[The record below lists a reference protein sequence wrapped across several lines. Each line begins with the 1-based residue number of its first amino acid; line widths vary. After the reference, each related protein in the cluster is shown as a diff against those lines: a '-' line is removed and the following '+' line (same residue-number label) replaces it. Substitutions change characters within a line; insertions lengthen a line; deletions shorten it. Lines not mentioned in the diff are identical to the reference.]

1 LPWEV
6 KKPLTIMSFSESM
19 TSTHGQPASRPLGP
33 KSLRRE
39 AASLSALY
47 FSDLSGNKN
56 SIMSSAKLDPR
67 ISVNNKNRLVSMDM
81 SLLEDPSFS
90 NSDLQKYIKAVELQE
105 QQKTNSLLNQQNMTS
120 KFLPNR
126 PGDETETSSMYS
138 DSRNSLSTAASPYMS
153 AKEKQRNSGTSENM
167 VIASVQRPD
176 LIGIRP
182 IDSPM
187 GERSKSTSGNATP
200 LNGSSNGKRR
210 SINDSNTP
218 NSQQRRSVTE
228 SPATATLTSSIKNS
242 SSQNGSAGST
252 PPLPPNGQPRPAGM
266 LQKMSSF
273 FARK

>member
-1 LPWEV
+1 
-6 KKPLTIMSFSESM
+6 MSFSESM
-19 TSTHGQPASRPLGP
+19 SSVHGQPASRPLGP
-33 KSLRRE
+33 KTLRRE

-56 SIMSSAKLDPR
+56 SLIASSKLDPR
-67 ISVNNKNRLVSMDM
+67 ISVSKNRLVSMDM

-90 NSDLQKYIKAVELQE
+90 NSDLQKYIKAVEQQE

-126 PGDETETSSMYS
+126 PGDDTETSSMYS
-138 DSRNSLSTAASPYMS
+138 ESRNSLSTAASPYMS
-153 AKEKQRNSGTSENM
+153 AKEKQRGSGTSENM

-187 GERSKSTSGNATP
+187 GERSKSSSGTATP
-200 LNGSSNGKRR
+200 MSNGKRR
-210 SINDSNTP
+210 SINDGNGGP
-218 NSQQRRSVTE
+218 NGQQRRSVTE

-242 SSQNGSAGST
+242 NSQNGSASST
-252 PPLPPNGQPRPAGM
+252 PPLPPSGQPRPTGM